1 MKIWDNK
8 KNWEAIFKYL
18 LNKKIEERSKK
29 IAPSNEPISLNLS
42 NINVLGKAM
51 VKNIWKVG
59 KNMIGMSESKPQDTS
74 ANNQINERNLCFALE
89 EINWHMINLGL
100 KNELTID
107 LIIELGMKY
116 EKKKHF

>member
-1 MKIWDNK
+1 MRIWDNK

-18 LNKKIEERSKK
+18 LSKK
-29 IAPSNEPISLNLS
+29 VEEKSKKAYEPISINLS
-42 NINVLGKAM
+42 NINVIGKAM

-59 KNMIGMSESKPQDTS
+59 KNIIGISSESKSQDPTV
-74 ANNQINERNLCFALE
+74 NNQLNERNLNFALE

-107 LIIELGMKY
+107 LIIELGMK
-116 EKKKHF
+116 

>member
-18 LNKKIEERSKK
+18 LSKK
-29 IAPSNEPISLNLS
+29 VEEKSKKAAYEPISINLS
-42 NINVLGKAM
+42 NINVIGKAM

-59 KNMIGMSESKPQDTS
+59 KNIIGISSESKSQDPS
-74 ANNQINERNLCFALE
+74 VNNQINERNLNFALE

-107 LIIELGMKY
+107 LIIEFGMK
-116 EKKKHF
+116 

>member
-1 MKIWDNK
+1 MRIWDNR

-18 LNKKIEERSKK
+18 LSKKVDERSKK
-29 IAPSNEPISLNLS
+29 NQPYEPISINLS
-42 NINVLGKAM
+42 NINVIGKAM

-59 KNMIGMSESKPQDTS
+59 KNIIGISSESKSQDPS
-74 ANNQINERNLCFALE
+74 VNNQMNERNLNFALE

-107 LIIELGMKY
+107 LIIELGMK
-116 EKKKHF
+116 